1 MLSKILKLVSVLF
14 LSVATTQAQNVK
26 PNQSGEPIATTSS
39 TAKIFMVLDITVH
52 DTAMYEQY
60 RINVE
65 PIIKKF
71 GGKYLV
77 RSGGMVFDKDPG
89 TKVIPVEGNW
99 NPDRLII
106 VQWNSIEAL
115 QKFAM
120 SAEYRAIAKLREN
133 SASTKSVIVK
143 EYLN

>member
-65 PIIKKF
+65 PIIKKLCGNCLWKLCRVYNELVVRF
-71 GGKYLV
+71 CLGYFIQCCVDKYCC
-77 RSGGMVFDKDPG
+77 
-89 TKVIPVEGNW
+89 
-99 NPDRLII
+99 
-106 VQWNSIEAL
+106 
-115 QKFAM
+115 
-120 SAEYRAIAKLREN
+120 
-133 SASTKSVIVK
+133 
-143 EYLN
+143 